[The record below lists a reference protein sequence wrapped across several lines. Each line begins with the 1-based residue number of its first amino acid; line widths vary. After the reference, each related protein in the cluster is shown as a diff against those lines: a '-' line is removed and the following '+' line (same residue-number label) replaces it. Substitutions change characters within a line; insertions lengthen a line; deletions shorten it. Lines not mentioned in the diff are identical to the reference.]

1 MMIENFNGIIYLILY
16 ILLLLG
22 NIYYAYSTLINT
34 KNWLDQYGTHHSAVV
49 VTRVLGSV
57 ITGFALVGLY
67 ILFSGVDGTWPY
79 FASLFIGFA
88 VMTIAG
94 MYSVQIDWPK
104 NYEGKEGFENVKIT
118 KEAYIPALIFAVILA
133 ILMNGLSDKIYS

>member
-1 MMIENFNGIIYLILY
+1 MIENFNGIIYLILY

-34 KNWLDQYGTHHSAVV
+34 KNWLDQYGTHHSAVLIA
-49 VTRVLGSV
+49 RVLGSV
-57 ITGFALVGLY
+57 ITGFTLVGIY
-67 ILFSGVDGTWPY
+67 ILFTGIDGTWPY
-79 FASLFIGFA
+79 FASLFIGFV

-94 MYSVQIDWPK
+94 IYSVEIDWPK

-133 ILMNGLSDKIYS
+133 ILMYGLSDKIYS

>member
-1 MMIENFNGIIYLILY
+1 MIENFNGIIYLILY

-49 VTRVLGSV
+49 IARVLGSI
-57 ITGFALVGLY
+57 ITGFALVGIYL
-67 ILFSGVDGTWPY
+67 LFTGIDNAWPY
-79 FASLFIGFA
+79 FASLFIGFI
-88 VMTIAG
+88 VMTISG
-94 MYSVQIDWPK
+94 IYSVEMDWPK

-118 KEAYIPALIFAVILA
+118 KEAYIPALIFAVIIA
-133 ILMNGLSDKIYS
+133 ILMYGLSDRIYL

>member
-1 MMIENFNGIIYLILY
+1 MIENFNGIIYLILY

-34 KNWLDQYGTHHSAVV
+34 KNWLDQYGTHHSAVLI
-49 VTRVLGSV
+49 TRVLGSV
-57 ITGFALVGLY
+57 ITGFALVGVY
-67 ILFSGVDGTWPY
+67 ILFTGIDGTWPY
-79 FASLFIGFA
+79 FASLFIGFV

-94 MYSVQIDWPK
+94 IYSVEIDWPK

-133 ILMNGLSDKIYS
+133 ILMYGLSDKIYS

>member
-1 MMIENFNGIIYLILY
+1 MIENFNGIIYLILY

-34 KNWLDQYGTHHSAVV
+34 KKWMDQYGTHHSAVGIV
-49 VTRVLGSV
+49 RVLGSV
-57 ITGFALVGLY
+57 ITGFALVGVY
-67 ILFSGVDGTWPY
+67 ILFAGVDGTWPY
-79 FASLFIGFA
+79 FASLFIGFV

-94 MYSVQIDWPK
+94 IYSVEIDWPK

-133 ILMNGLSDKIYS
+133 ILMYGLSDKIYS

>member
-1 MMIENFNGIIYLILY
+1 MIENFNGIIYLILY

-34 KNWLDQYGTHHSAVV
+34 KNWLDQYGTHHSAVLI
-49 VTRVLGSV
+49 TRVLGSV
-57 ITGFALVGLY
+57 ITGFALVGVY
-67 ILFSGVDGTWPY
+67 ILFTGIDGTWPY
-79 FASLFIGFA
+79 FASLFIGFV

-94 MYSVQIDWPK
+94 IYSVEIDWPK

-118 KEAYIPALIFAVILA
+118 KEAYIPALIFAIILA
-133 ILMNGLSDKIYS
+133 ILMYGLSDKIYS

>member
-1 MMIENFNGIIYLILY
+1 MLILY

-34 KNWLDQYGTHHSAVV
+34 KNWLDQYGTHHSAVLIA
-49 VTRVLGSV
+49 RVLGSV
-57 ITGFALVGLY
+57 ITGFTLVGVY
-67 ILFSGVDGTWPY
+67 ILFTGIDGTWPY
-79 FASLFIGFA
+79 FASLFMGFV

-94 MYSVQIDWPK
+94 IYSVEIDWPK

-133 ILMNGLSDKIYS
+133 ILMYGLSDKIYS